1 MTPYSDFRIWTRFL
15 RKYTYTPVLSDLT
28 LTPGPL
34 QIFRNC
40 KPWNEADLY
49 VQQLQRYEKSPVW
62 LGWLRIVS
70 LNFLITLANETFIL
84 DDGNCIVTVK

>member
-1 MTPYSDFRIWTRFL
+1 MYS
-15 RKYTYTPVLSDLT
+15 
-28 LTPGPL
+28 
-34 QIFRNC
+34 NC
-40 KPWNEADLY
+40 KK
-49 VQQLQRYEKSPVW
+49 YEKSPVW